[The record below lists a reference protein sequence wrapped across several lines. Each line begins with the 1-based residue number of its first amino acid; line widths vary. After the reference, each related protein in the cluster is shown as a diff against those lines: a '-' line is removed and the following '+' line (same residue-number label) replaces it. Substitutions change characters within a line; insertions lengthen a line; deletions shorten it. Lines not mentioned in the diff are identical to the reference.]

1 MEPQNTLGCTET
13 NQVLYSK
20 IGIPSHLPISSQITF
35 VCGCVR
41 ASSLWVVLL
50 RQIPLDNKSCIC
62 ETEFWRRHAVNH
74 KGPYGTPPPR
84 KHNNVYNVYSIY
96 VCIPTHP
103 PIFHH
108 VSIVSSNGWM
118 PLKCY
123 VCHLSQ
129 AIEAKNVAF
138 PTNYGYPSL
147 GTIYRNAR
155 RVQVSASAVLL
166 HLVFLKTRQM
176 EMAYFMMFTA
186 SITLSLKMYVS
197 GGRGYVSSI
206 HFSVARFY

>member
-1 MEPQNTLGCTET
+1 M
-13 NQVLYSK
+13 Y
-20 IGIPSHLPISSQITF
+20 
-35 VCGCVR
+35 
-41 ASSLWVVLL
+41 LWNRVWG
-50 RQIPLDNKSCIC
+50 RN
-62 ETEFWRRHAVNH
+62 AVNH
-74 KGPYGTPPPR
+74 KVPYGTPPR
-84 KHNNVYNVYSIY
+84 KHNNVYSIY

-103 PIFHH
+103 PIFH

-123 VCHLSQ
+123 VFVIFPRPLKLRMWPSQ
-129 AIEAKNVAF
+129 RTMAIRPLV
-138 PTNYGYPSL
+138 